1 MESSGLRRYCL
12 DRVQREIRAA
22 GCTAALFN
30 DPVNVRYAT
39 GTTNM
44 TVWLLHNQGRYCIVP
59 AEGKAILFEYPNRSC
74 LRLATESEVVGEI
87 RPACAYS
94 YFFAGEHAADMCAT
108 WAREVIDIVRGFG
121 GNDTR
126 LAVDRLDPLGAY
138 ALQSTGLTLLDGQ
151 AIMEKARAIKSAD
164 EIACVRRAVAAADAG
179 MERMRNVLRPG
190 ITENQL
196 WAELHHTNI
205 ALGGEWI
212 ETRLLAAGSRTNPWF
227 QECSDHVIE
236 AGNLVSFDTDL
247 VGPGGYCADIS
258 RTFFCGPGRPREEQR
273 RLYALAV
280 EQVRHNV
287 AILRP
292 GMSFAELRERA
303 WKIPS
308 RYDEQK
314 YGSIAHGVGLIDEWP
329 AISYGGPDR
338 ALQQGIVEPGM
349 MLCIESYIGEVGGAE
364 GVKLEEQVLITE
376 QGIENLSTFPL
387 DDSLL
392 V

>member
-1 MESSGLRRYCL
+1 MEESNLRRYCL

-22 GCTAALFN
+22 GCAAALFN

-59 AEGKAILFEYPNRSC
+59 AEGKVILFEYPNKNC
-74 LRLATESEVVGEI
+74 LRLARESEVVGEI

-94 YFFAGEHAADMCAT
+94 YFFAGEHAADRCAT
-108 WAREVIDIVRGFG
+108 WVKEVVDVVRGFG

-138 ALQSTGLTLLDGQ
+138 ALRSKGITLLDGQ
-151 AIMEKARAIKSAD
+151 AIIEKARAIKSAD
-164 EIACVRRAVAAADAG
+164 EIARVRRAVAAADAG
-179 MERMRNVLRPG
+179 MARMRDVLRPG

-212 ETRLLAAGSRTNPWF
+212 ETRLLASGSRTNPWF
-227 QECSDHVIE
+227 QECSDRVIE

-280 EQVRHNV
+280 EQIRHNV
-287 AILRP
+287 EILRP
-292 GMSFAELRERA
+292 GMSFDELREQA
-303 WKIPS
+303 WKIPP
-308 RYDEQK
+308 RYDDQK

-329 AISYGGPDR
+329 AISYGGTGR
-338 ALQQGIVEPGM
+338 ALQQEIVEPGM

-376 QGIENLSTFPL
+376 NGIESLSTFPL

-392 V
+392 A